1 MTSSGFADGLGRRT
15 LAFDREEGVM
25 LERLVLRPEL
35 GAFESMLRDR
45 LDSLGTLEDE
55 RIARPRTIER
65 DVDGSLVVVSEFVP
79 GSRLAELLDTAAET
93 GTAPGMDAALG
104 FLLDLLPALCG
115 LHAGARFAHGSIS
128 PSRTVLTPAGQ
139 IVLLDA
145 IYGGALAHLRYGR
158 RKLWTEFAVATSPRL
173 PARRLHVETDLAQ
186 AALAAV
192 MLVLGRPLADDE
204 YPDRLAGVVREVCDV
219 AQIRGSAEFAS
230 GVQSFLHRALQL
242 HSSDP
247 YSSADDALFDVR
259 EAANELGLHVCR
271 RALVDFIEQME
282 SPAQPR
288 RTDQHDDLADEI
300 ARFGLAAAYQDV
312 AEIGEQEQDLDAH
325 VDAELDIDRLV
336 EERRSRAM
344 ATATT
349 TSPGSTSPPPPLS
362 RKRRW
367 TGSPPRPSHRAKK
380 QRGRSPCLHGS
391 RNCPRPS
398 LRRHSSPF
406 SRFQRLHLK
415 PSSRRRR
422 FRC

>member
-145 IYGGALAHLRYGR
+145 IYGGALAHLRYSR
-158 RKLWTEFAVATSPRL
+158 RKLWTEFTVATSPRL

-186 AALAAV
+186 AALAA
-192 MLVLGRPLADDE
+192 
-204 YPDRLAGVVREVCDV
+204 
-219 AQIRGSAEFAS
+219 
-230 GVQSFLHRALQL
+230 
-242 HSSDP
+242 
-247 YSSADDALFDVR
+247 
-259 EAANELGLHVCR
+259 LGLPK
-271 RALVDFIEQME
+271 
-282 SPAQPR
+282 S
-288 RTDQHDDLADEI
+288 
-300 ARFGLAAAYQDV
+300 G
-312 AEIGEQEQDLDAH
+312 
-325 VDAELDIDRLV
+325 
-336 EERRSRAM
+336 
-344 ATATT
+344 
-349 TSPGSTSPPPPLS
+349 
-362 RKRRW
+362 
-367 TGSPPRPSHRAKK
+367 
-380 QRGRSPCLHGS
+380 
-391 RNCPRPS
+391 
-398 LRRHSSPF
+398 
-406 SRFQRLHLK
+406 
-415 PSSRRRR
+415 
-422 FRC
+422 